1 MLKRLK
7 ELEELY
13 AKHKFKKDFDV
24 ALYLFIQI
32 GKALTEQNYDAM
44 WELQNREEEYEREGA
59 GRCILIM
66 TRADEV
72 HLNRRDWINVV
83 KLATEYVLGEQIEK
97 REEAV
102 KWYLEAKKSDG
113 SRYIENRAFIRA
125 ALSVVGLA
133 LNYVGD
139 DKIGFMMKQAQF
151 EPEGEVF
158 KC

>member
-1 MLKRLK
+1 MLKRLE

-32 GKALTEQNYDAM
+32 ANAIAEQNIDAM
-44 WELQNREEEYEREGA
+44 LELRNREEEEKRKGVRQYV
-59 GRCILIM
+59 LIM
-66 TRADEV
+66 TRADKV
-72 HLNRRDWINVV
+72 HLNRRDWIDVV
-83 KLATEYVLGEQIEK
+83 KLATEYVLGGQIEK

-102 KWYLEAKKSDG
+102 KWYQEAKKSDG
-113 SRYIENRAFIRA
+113 SRYIENETFIRA

-133 LNYVGD
+133 LNYVDD